1 MIYLALVGL
10 VYGAIAT
17 LSVLALLRS
26 DNVWGFT
33 ALFMS
38 TSLTLF
44 ALAGITLSVLS
55 KKKKNLAIETRKLRV
70 IGKFMFVLYLIPFFL
85 EMAKFFLG
93 INFPFMNF
101 VFYGSFMFGVAGITI
116 IIFERWHLVFLE
128 YLAILVFL
136 EYLAIQDQ
144 GQTQDS
150 NKESEKSTW
159 NNNSV
164 GKLHEY
170 GGLK

>member
-128 YLAILVFL
+128 YLAI
-136 EYLAIQDQ
+136 QDQ